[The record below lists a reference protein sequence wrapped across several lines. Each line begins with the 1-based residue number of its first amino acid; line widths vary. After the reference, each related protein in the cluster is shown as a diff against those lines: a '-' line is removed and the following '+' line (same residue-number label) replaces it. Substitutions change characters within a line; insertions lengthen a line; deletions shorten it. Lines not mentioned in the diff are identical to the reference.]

1 MAEGLDAARR
11 YQFVS
16 YRGAREGSNKV
27 VIVIMEGESSDIAKT
42 LTAASLLKVYTWPKN
57 TAYKTYI
64 GVYHQSLANDL
75 PQFER

>member
-42 LTAASLLKVYTWPKN
+42 LTAASLLKVYTWPK
-57 TAYKTYI
+57 KHRI
-64 GVYHQSLANDL
+64 
-75 PQFER
+75 